1 MSEENSNNK
10 TDLNFWKTTLL
21 LTWILI
27 KLTLVA
33 AMINKNAAEF
43 VYAGF

>member
-1 MSEENSNNK
+1 MSEEKSNNK
-10 TDLNFWKTTLL
+10 TDLNFWETTLL
-21 LTWILI
+21 FTLILI

-33 AMINKNAAEF
+33 AMTTKNAVEF

>member
-1 MSEENSNNK
+1 MNDEHQKNK
-10 TDLNFWKTTLL
+10 TYLNFFETTTL

-33 AMINKNAAEF
+33 SMINKIAIEF